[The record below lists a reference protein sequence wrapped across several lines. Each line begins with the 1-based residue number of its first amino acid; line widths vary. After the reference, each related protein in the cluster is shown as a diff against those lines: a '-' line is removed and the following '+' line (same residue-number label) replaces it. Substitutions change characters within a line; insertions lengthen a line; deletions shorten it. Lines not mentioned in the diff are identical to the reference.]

1 MGEEA
6 DVIGELRR
14 EIDALRLR
22 IRDYEE
28 REAECT
34 LVHQELFQTRRV
46 WESIFQGLAHPTVIL
61 DPGHVVI
68 AANRAVVEASGLT
81 EDAILG
87 RKCYEIF
94 HSSAS
99 TEPPR
104 GCPME
109 KMLHSNGTET
119 VEMEMEAF
127 GGFYLV
133 SCTPVFDDDGKLDRI
148 IHIATDITQRKRAEK
163 ALRESEER
171 YRIVADYSADW
182 DFWIG
187 PDGALIY
194 VSPACL
200 DVTGYAPEEFY
211 ADPGLNGAIVHPDDR
226 EMMARHNE
234 EALVSC
240 EKNAMELRIVT
251 KAGDVRWISHT
262 CQTVYDSEGRSRGR
276 RASNRDITALKRAE
290 EENRQLNEELEQRVR
305 ERTAQLEAANRELE
319 SFSYS
324 VSHDLR
330 APLRHIEGFTGIIL
344 EDCAEGLDETVK
356 GYLERVV
363 RATRHMEEM
372 VDALLKLSRYTRD
385 YMTFEPVDLSAMA
398 REIMAEFSRSDP
410 GRRVAVT
417 IGEGLRAM
425 GDARLLRVVLA
436 NLLGNAWK
444 FTGKTEEGVIE
455 FGREEQEGRTVYF
468 VRDNGAGFD
477 MAYADKLF
485 SAFRRLHG
493 SDEFEGTGI
502 GLATVRRIIHR
513 HGGEVWA
520 DAAPNRGAAFY
531 FTLPLA

>member
-1 MGEEA
+1 MDEESGI
-6 DVIGELRR
+6 IGELRR
-14 EIDALRLR
+14 EIGALRER
-22 IRDYEE
+22 VRDFER
-28 REAECT
+28 REAECA
-34 LVHQELFQTRRV
+34 LVHQELFQTRRD

-61 DPGHVVI
+61 DPSHVII

-81 EDAILG
+81 EEAMVG

-94 HSSAS
+94 HSSTS
-99 TEPPR
+99 TGPPR

-109 KMLHSNGTET
+109 KLLLSNGTET

-127 GGFYLV
+127 GGVYIV
-133 SCTPVFDDDGKLDRI
+133 SCTPVFDDGGRLERV
-148 IHIATDITQRKRAEK
+148 IHIATDITERKRAEE

-182 DFWIG
+182 DFWVG
-187 PDGALIY
+187 PDGTLLY
-194 VSPACL
+194 VSPACR
-200 DVTGYAPEEFY
+200 DVTGYKAEEFF
-211 ADPGLNGAIVHPDDR
+211 ANPRLNGAIIHPDDR
-226 EMMARHNE
+226 QLLKRHNE
-234 EALVSC
+234 EALLSRG
-240 EKNAMELRIVT
+240 KNVMELRIVT
-251 KAGDVRWISHT
+251 KGGDVRWISHV
-262 CQTVYDSEGRSRGR
+262 CQTVYDRQGRSRGR
-276 RASNRDITALKRAE
+276 RASNRDITPLKRAE
-290 EENRQLNEELEQRVR
+290 EENRRLNEELEQRVR
-305 ERTAQLEAANRELE
+305 ERTAQLEAANSELE

-330 APLRHIEGFTGIIL
+330 APLRHIKGFTDIVL
-344 EDCAEGLDETVK
+344 EDYADGLDETVK

-372 VDALLKLSRYTRD
+372 VDALLTLSRYSRD
-385 YMTFEPVDLSAMA
+385 CMTFEPVDLSAMA
-398 REIMAEFSRSDP
+398 REIMAEFTRGNP

-417 IGEGLRAM
+417 IREGLRAM
-425 GDARLLRVVLA
+425 GDPRLLRVVLG

-444 FTGKTEEGVIE
+444 FTGKVEEGVIE
-455 FGREEQEGRTVYF
+455 FGQEEREGRTVYF

-520 DAAPNRGAAFY
+520 DAAPNRGATFY
-531 FTLPLA
+531 FTLPLV